1 MTMNLNRTR
10 LSIIVILI
18 SAVFFLKTS
27 PEAFAI
33 DDIPGN
39 KNIKE
44 IAIVSQAGESYE
56 SLKEGLSKLPG
67 SRFSVKA
74 IREAMDFLFQS
85 GKFSNIS
92 VRSAETSEGL
102 LITFTVYEK
111 LKTGKVQWTGNK
123 SFSTEQL
130 AETIQLKEE
139 MELLPGTPDDI
150 ERKLSSFYQQE
161 GYFKAKITVSSRPM
175 ATPDRIHLSIAIDEG
190 DQSTIGSIA
199 FSGDTGIDPATLLKA
214 LRIHPGFYYS
224 KEAVQNYINELLP
237 LYFRSHFLTAKIK
250 ETVVH
255 PGASDRV
262 DIEIPVEAGP
272 RIYTRFSF
280 NGLRHYLTLILRNQI
295 LIETEKSISE
305 STLDESKNRLVEFYQ
320 NEGFPLVEVGVK
332 TESSFPVPGSTG
344 RKAGQGKTMT
354 VIFEITEGPKVLLT
368 EISFKGNASLSEPLL
383 LQAVGQEKTG
393 LWIPHYLRL
402 PDIPND
408 LQSLTNLY
416 HASGFSFAQ
425 IEDAVRYSENKKRAS
440 LEFNISEGVRS
451 SIRSVTFEGIS
462 PSYLPEIEKLA
473 RTREKNYYNIATV
486 LEDKL
491 AISAFYHKRGHAD
504 MRIEATATPDETR
517 EKIDIKFEVEE
528 GSIIKIGNIL
538 VKGNEITHSGVIL
551 RELFFNPGSLY
562 QEELILKSQRKIS
575 QLGFFQ
581 SVNIRPEN
589 PEEEGEEPIRDI
601 EIKVK
606 ERNAGA
612 FEFGAGYG
620 DYERFQGFAEL
631 SHKNIAGTGRK
642 ASIRT
647 EISEITGRD
656 IVSYTEPW
664 IFDLPLDANASVL
677 YETTR
682 KVTANYS
689 QRTLASSI
697 GIEKTF
703 NNYYKISLLYQNENV
718 HYIDVPLNQQ
728 LILEDKDHVN
738 ISSLNPLIIRDS
750 RDNFL
755 NPRGGSFNAAWF
767 RWAAKFMGS
776 EIQEVKLTLQS
787 SWFYLIGRH
796 LVMGISSR
804 GGVAYNFGETPDV
817 PLVERFKLGG
827 RNTVRGYSEDTLGT
841 IGQTLNPDL
850 TPIGGNAMMVFNLE
864 FRYDLPNSLGLVLF
878 LDSGNVWRY
887 NQSIWSSPIKSSV
900 GPGLRYNTPVGPV
913 RLDLGFKLNREIGE
927 SDSEFHFALGH
938 AF

>member
-1 MTMNLNRTR
+1 MTMNLTRTR
-10 LSIIVILI
+10 LSIFVILL
-18 SAVFFLKTS
+18 SAAFFFKAL
-27 PEAFAI
+27 PEAFAN
-33 DDIPGN
+33 DDSPGI

-44 IAIVSQAGESYE
+44 IALVSQAGKPYE
-56 SLKEGLSKLPG
+56 NLKEELSKLRG
-67 SRFSVKA
+67 NRFSAKA
-74 IREAMDFLFQS
+74 IRAAVEFLYQS
-85 GKFSNIS
+85 GKFSNITVQS
-92 VRSAETSEGL
+92 DEVQNGLSAETPGGL

-111 LKTGKVQWTGNK
+111 LKTGTVEWTGNK
-123 SFSTEQL
+123 MFPTQRL
-130 AETIQLKEE
+130 AEAIKLKED

-150 ERKLSSFYQQE
+150 EKQLTAFYQQE
-161 GYFKAKITVSSRPM
+161 GYFKARATVSIRPM
-175 ATPDRIHLSIAIDEG
+175 TTPDRILLSIAIDEG

-199 FSGDTGIDPATLLKA
+199 FSGDTGIDPATLLES

-224 KEAVQNYINELLP
+224 KETVQNYINELLP
-237 LYFRSHFLTAKIK
+237 LYFRSHFLNVKIK
-250 ETVVH
+250 EAVVH
-255 PGASDRV
+255 PGPSDRV

-272 RIYTRFSF
+272 RIFTRFSF
-280 NGLRHYLTLILRNQI
+280 KGPRHYLTFTLLNQI
-295 LIETEKSISE
+295 LIETEKSIAE
-305 STLDESKNRLVEFYQ
+305 STLEESKNRLVEFYQ
-320 NEGFPLVEVGVK
+320 NEGYPLVEVGVK
-332 TESSFPVPGSTG
+332 TESSS
-344 RKAGQGKTMT
+344 QGKI
-354 VIFEITEGPKVLLT
+354 VSAVFYITEGPKVLLT
-368 EISFKGNASLSEPLL
+368 DLSFRGNASLSDPLL
-383 LQAVGQEKTG
+383 LQAVSQKKTG

-402 PDIPND
+402 PEIPND

-416 HASGFSFAQ
+416 HASGFSIAQ
-425 IEDAVRYSENKKRAS
+425 IEEAIRYSENKQRAS
-440 LEFNISEGVRS
+440 LEFKISEGIRS
-451 SIRSVTFEGIS
+451 SIRSVSFVGIS
-462 PSYLPEIEKLA
+462 SSYLPEIEKLA
-473 RTREKNYYNIATV
+473 RTRDKNYYNITTV

-491 AISAFYHKRGHAD
+491 AISAFYHKRGYAD
-504 MRIEATATPDETR
+504 MRIEATATPDETK
-517 EKIDIKFEVEE
+517 EKVDIKFEVEE
-528 GSIIKIGNIL
+528 GSIIKIGNIR
-538 VKGNEITHSGVIL
+538 VTGNEITHPGVVL
-551 RELFFNPGSLY
+551 RELYFNPGSLY

-581 SVNIRPEN
+581 SVNIRPGN
-589 PEEEGEEPIRDI
+589 PEEEGEEPIRDV
-601 EIKVK
+601 EIRVK

-647 EISEITGRD
+647 EISEITSRN

-664 IFDLPLDANASVL
+664 IFDLPLDAHASVL

-689 QRTLASSI
+689 QRTLSSSI

-703 NNYYKISLLYQNENV
+703 NNYYKLSLLYQNENV

-728 LILEDKDHVN
+728 LIPEDHDHVN
-738 ISSLNPLIIRDS
+738 ISSLNPSIIRDS

-755 NPRGGSFNAAWF
+755 NPKKGSFNAAWV

-787 SWFYLIGRH
+787 SWFYLFGRH

-817 PLVERFKLGG
+817 PLIERFKLGG

-850 TPIGGNAMMVFNLE
+850 TPIGGNAMMAFNLE

-887 NQSIWSSPIKSSV
+887 NHLIWSSPLKSSA

-913 RLDLGFKLNREIGE
+913 RLDLGYKLNRETGE

>member
-1 MTMNLNRTR
+1 MNLTRTR
-10 LSIIVILI
+10 LSIFIILL
-18 SAVFFLKTS
+18 SAAFFIKAS

-39 KNIKE
+39 KIIKE

-56 SLKEGLSKLPG
+56 KLKEGLSKLPG
-67 SRFSVKA
+67 SRFSVKV
-74 IREAMDFLFQS
+74 IREAMELLYQS
-85 GKFSNIS
+85 GKFSNIT
-92 VRSAETSEGL
+92 VQSAETPEGL

-111 LKTGKVQWTGNK
+111 LKTEKVQWTGNK
-123 SFSTEQL
+123 SFSTQRL
-130 AETIQLKEE
+130 AESIKLKED

-150 ERKLSSFYQQE
+150 EKHLTAFYQQE
-161 GYFKAKITVSSRPM
+161 GYFKARITVSSRPM
-175 ATPDRIHLSIAIDEG
+175 ATPDRILLSIAIDEG

-199 FSGDTGIDPATLLKA
+199 FSGDTGIDPATLLES

-224 KEAVQNYINELLP
+224 KETVQNYIIELLP
-237 LYFRSHFLTAKIK
+237 LYFRSHFLNVKIK
-250 ETVVH
+250 EAVVH
-255 PGASDRV
+255 PGPSDRV

-272 RIYTRFSF
+272 KIFTRFSF
-280 NGLRHYLTLILRNQI
+280 KGPRHYLTFTLRNQI
-295 LIETEKSISE
+295 LIETEKSIAE
-305 STLDESKNRLVEFYQ
+305 STLEESKNRLVEFYQ
-320 NEGFPLVEVGVK
+320 NEGYPLVEVGVK
-332 TESSFPVPGSTG
+332 TESAS
-344 RKAGQGKTMT
+344 QGKT
-354 VIFEITEGPKVLLT
+354 VSAIFEIAEGPKVLLT
-368 EISFKGNASLSEPLL
+368 DLSFKGNASLPEPLL
-383 LQAVGQEKTG
+383 LQTVSQKKTG
-393 LWIPHYLRL
+393 LWIPQYLRL
-402 PDIPND
+402 PEIPND

-416 HASGFSFAQ
+416 HASGFLFAQ
-425 IEDAVRYSENKKRAS
+425 IEEAIRYSENKKRAS
-440 LEFNISEGVRS
+440 LEFKISEGIRS

-462 PSYLPEIEKLA
+462 PSYLSEIEKLA
-473 RTREKNYYNIATV
+473 KTREKNYYNIQTV

-504 MRIEATATPDETR
+504 MRIEATATPDETK
-517 EKIDIKFEVEE
+517 EKVDINFEVEE
-528 GSIIKIGNIL
+528 GSIIKIGNIR
-538 VKGNEITHSGVIL
+538 VTGNDITHPRIVL
-551 RELFFNPGSLY
+551 RELYFNPGSLY

-581 SVNIRPEN
+581 SVNIRSGN

-601 EIKVK
+601 EIRVK

-620 DYERFQGFAEL
+620 DYERSQGFAEL

-642 ASIRT
+642 ASIRA
-647 EISEITGRD
+647 EISEITSRD

-689 QRTLASSI
+689 QRTLSTSI
-697 GIEKTF
+697 GVEKTF
-703 NNYYKISLLYQNENV
+703 SNYYKISLLYQNENV

-728 LILEDKDHVN
+728 LIPEDRDRVN
-738 ISSLNPLIIRDS
+738 ISSLNPSIIRDS

-755 NPRGGSFNAAWF
+755 NPRKGSFNAAWF

-776 EIQEVKLTLQS
+776 EIQEVKLSLQS
-787 SWFYLIGRH
+787 SWFYLFGRH

-817 PLVERFKLGG
+817 PLIERFKLGG

-850 TPIGGNAMMVFNLE
+850 TPIGGNAMMAFNLE

-887 NQSIWSSPIKSSV
+887 NQSIWSSPLKSSA

-913 RLDLGFKLNREIGE
+913 RFDLGYKLNRETGE
-927 SDSEFHFALGH
+927 TDSEFHFALGH

>member
-1 MTMNLNRTR
+1 MNLTRTR
-10 LSIIVILI
+10 LSIFVILL
-18 SAVFFLKTS
+18 SAAFFLKAM
-27 PEAFAI
+27 PEAFAN
-33 DDIPGN
+33 DDSPGI

-56 SLKEGLSKLPG
+56 RLKGGLSKLPG
-67 SRFSVKA
+67 SRFSIKA
-74 IREAMDFLFQS
+74 IREAIEFLYQS
-85 GKFSNIS
+85 GKFSNIT
-92 VRSAETSEGL
+92 VQSAEDAEGL

-123 SFSTEQL
+123 SFSTQRL
-130 AETIQLKEE
+130 AEAIKLKED

-150 ERKLSSFYQQE
+150 EKQLTAFYQQE
-161 GYFKAKITVSSRPM
+161 GYFKARATVSSRPM
-175 ATPDRIHLSIAIDEG
+175 ATPDRILLSIAIDEG
-190 DQSTIGSIA
+190 NQSAIGSIA
-199 FSGDTGIDPATLLKA
+199 FSGDTGIDPATLLES

-224 KEAVQNYINELLP
+224 KETVQNYINELLP
-237 LYFRSHFLTAKIK
+237 LYFRSHFLNVKIK
-250 ETVVH
+250 EAVVH
-255 PGASDRV
+255 PGPSDRV
-262 DIEIPVEAGP
+262 DIKIPVEAGP
-272 RIYTRFSF
+272 RIFTRFSF
-280 NGLRHYLTLILRNQI
+280 KGPRHYLTFTLLNQI
-295 LIETEKSISE
+295 LIETEKSIAE
-305 STLDESKNRLVEFYQ
+305 STLEESKNRLVEFYQ
-320 NEGFPLVEVGVK
+320 NEGYPLVEVGVK
-332 TESSFPVPGSTG
+332 TESSYPVFGSTDPQV
-344 RKAGQGKTMT
+344 GQGKAVS

-368 EISFKGNASLSEPLL
+368 EISFKGNASLPEPLL
-383 LQAVGQEKTG
+383 LQGVSQNKTG

-425 IEDAVRYSENKKRAS
+425 IEEAVRYSENKKRAS
-440 LEFNISEGVRS
+440 LEFKISEGIRS

-504 MRIEATATPDETR
+504 MRIEATARPDETK
-517 EKIDIKFEVEE
+517 EKVDIKFEVEE
-528 GSIIKIGNIL
+528 GSIIKIGNIR
-538 VKGNEITHSGVIL
+538 VTGNEITRPGVVL
-551 RELFFNPGSLY
+551 RELYFNPGSLY

-581 SVNIRPEN
+581 SVNIRSGN

-601 EIKVK
+601 EIRVK

-647 EISEITGRD
+647 EISEITSRD

-664 IFDLPLDANASVL
+664 VFDLPLDANASVL

-689 QRTLASSI
+689 QRTLSSSI
-697 GIEKTF
+697 GVEKTF
-703 NNYYKISLLYQNENV
+703 SNYYKISLLYQNENV

-728 LILEDKDHVN
+728 LIPEDRDRVN
-738 ISSLNPLIIRDS
+738 ISSLNPSIIRDS

-755 NPRGGSFNAAWF
+755 NPRKGSFNAAWF

-787 SWFYLIGRH
+787 SWFYLFGRH

-804 GGVAYNFGETPDV
+804 GGVAYNFGETTDV
-817 PLVERFKLGG
+817 PLIERFKLGG

-850 TPIGGNAMMVFNLE
+850 TPIGGNAMMAFNLE

-878 LDSGNVWRY
+878 LDSGNVWRHNY
-887 NQSIWSSPIKSSV
+887 SIWSSPLKSSA

-913 RLDLGFKLNREIGE
+913 RFDLGYKLNRETGE